1 VSHMEQRLRRSNA
14 ASRNVPI
21 LLLRE
26 ESVGRMVLRMR
37 VNDAAL
43 RDVLPMLRR
52 EEFVEHTEQKM
63 KRSN

>member
-1 VSHMEQRLRRSNA
+1 MSHMVQRGRRNNA

-37 VNDAAL
+37 VNDT
-43 RDVLPMLRR
+43 RI
-52 EEFVEHTEQKM
+52 F
-63 KRSN
+63 RSIVRTF